1 MPTLLIIGAG
11 PGIGQATARRFG
23 REGWRVVLA
32 ARNEGKLRELA
43 SDLADR
49 GVDASVA
56 TVDAGDPAA
65 VAELI
70 EEVAASDGGLDTVH
84 YNAAVLRSAP
94 FFDITDEEIA
104 EALAVNIGGALAA
117 IRAARR
123 VFGGRGGTV
132 LLTGGGLA
140 LHPSADA
147 VTLGLGK
154 AGIRHMAEA
163 LHASLANIGIHLA
176 TVTVNVAV
184 DPGSA
189 KADGVADRFWSL
201 QTQEPAAWTWE
212 GSYSGA

>member
-23 REGWRVVLA
+23 RDGWRVVLA
-32 ARNEGKLRELA
+32 ARNEGKLGELA
-43 SDLADR
+43 SDLAAQ
-49 GVDASVA
+49 GVDASTA
-56 TVDAGDPAA
+56 TVDAGDAAA
-65 VAELI
+65 VAKLI

-94 FFDITDEEIA
+94 FFSMTDEEIA

-123 VFGGRGGTV
+123 VFSGRGGTV

-140 LHPSADA
+140 LHPSPDA

-163 LHASLANIGIHLA
+163 LEAPMAAEGVHLA
-176 TVTVNVAV
+176 TVTVNRTVAA
-184 DPGSA
+184 DSPD
-189 KADGVADRFWSL
+189 ADGVAERFWSL
-201 QTQEPAAWTWE
+201 QTQDRKGWSWE
-212 GSYSGA
+212 ASLP